1 MLRFRYVSQEI
12 DESPEAF
19 CEWVMAA
26 FHCYTH
32 IDPERTNNSI
42 TGALTF
48 INQSAPDI
56 SIKLLQRQER
66 LKEKLSR
73 DLVEVVEKIYN
84 IRENIEEK
92 QIKTG

>member
-1 MLRFRYVSQEI
+1 
-12 DESPEAF
+12 
-19 CEWVMAA
+19 MAA

-42 TGALTF
+42 TGALAF